1 MTYDTDIRRIV
12 EWALGWYY
20 IKCKAIASVLR
31 QLTVNFEI
39 DASNDCRKTLTIT
52 LRLM

>member
-20 IKCKAIASVLR
+20 IRCKAIASVLR
-31 QLTVNFEI
+31 QLIGSVNFKI
-39 DASNDCRKTLTIT
+39 DASN
-52 LRLM
+52 